1 MGFEDRLR
9 RVRGEAAAPLP
20 TVEPAG
26 PSLGERLARLQAAR
40 RPSQTAQEQ
49 TAAADP
55 QALAAALGGELVAP
69 GLVRVE
75 RRIPLTQPQGRIALG
90 DGLAAMAGL
99 VRDQAAGPPAGDPS
113 GWRLLD
119 TETSGLAGGTG
130 TWVFACGIG
139 RVVGSLLVLEQ
150 YVLASLDAEAAF
162 LAAVSAALAG
172 ARGLVSYNGK
182 SFDLPLLTTRLGLMA
197 RDGRYVGHA
206 GAMAD
211 KWQGDGRYVGH
222 AGAMADKWQGDGRY
236 VGHAGAMADKRQGD
250 GQYVPD
256 PCGPGVAADEA
267 AWGKTPA
274 PCLPEG
280 IPHLDLLHPIRRAFA
295 PVWPDC
301 RLATA
306 EARLLG
312 LVRRGDLPGA
322 LAPAA
327 WLDWLR
333 RGRTQPLGEV
343 LAHNRQDILSLAAL
357 AAPLALT
364 LSDPARTGADPTAVA
379 AWHQDRG
386 DSGLALA
393 VLEAN
398 RNALPV
404 AGRLRL
410 ARLRARAGDL
420 AGAQALWEPLAEG
433 GEPQAITALAKLY
446 EHRLGDP
453 ARALVLAR
461 CLPPGDERERRC
473 RRLLGRLARGAN
485 PPLDLAPGSDGAFV
499 PSALPSRLR
508 VGAVLP
514 AL

>member
-9 RVRGEAAAPLP
+9 RVRGEAATPPP
-20 TVEPAG
+20 TLEPAG
-26 PSLGERLARLQAAR
+26 HSLSERLARLQAAR
-40 RPSQTAQEQ
+40 RPKQTAQEQ
-49 TAAADP
+49 TGAADP
-55 QALAAALGGELVAP
+55 QALAEALGGELAAP

-99 VRDQAAGPPAGDPS
+99 VHEGAAGPPPSDPEL
-113 GWRLLD
+113 WRLLD

-139 RVVGSLLVLEQ
+139 RVAGSLLVLEQ

-182 SFDLPLLTTRLGLMA
+182 SFDLPLLATRLGLSA
-197 RDGRYVGHA
+197 RGVPSGHV
-206 GAMAD
+206 
-211 KWQGDGRYVGH
+211 R
-222 AGAMADKWQGDGRY
+222 
-236 VGHAGAMADKRQGD
+236 
-250 GQYVPD
+250 D
-256 PCGPGVAADEA
+256 PSGPAADEVA
-267 AWGKTPA
+267 FGKTLA

-280 IPHLDLLHPIRRAFA
+280 IPHLDLLLPIRRAFS

-333 RGRTQPLGEV
+333 RGRTHALGDV

-357 AAPLALT
+357 AAPLSLT
-364 LSDPARTGADPTAVA
+364 LRDPARTGADPTAVA

-386 DSGLALA
+386 DARLALA

-398 RNALPV
+398 RGALPA
-404 AGRLRL
+404 AGHLRL
-410 ARLRARAGDL
+410 ARLRAR
-420 AGAQALWEPLAEG
+420 
-433 GEPQAITALAKLY
+433 
-446 EHRLGDP
+446 
-453 ARALVLAR
+453 
-461 CLPPGDERERRC
+461 
-473 RRLLGRLARGAN
+473 
-485 PPLDLAPGSDGAFV
+485 S
-499 PSALPSRLR
+499 
-508 VGAVLP
+508 
-514 AL
+514 